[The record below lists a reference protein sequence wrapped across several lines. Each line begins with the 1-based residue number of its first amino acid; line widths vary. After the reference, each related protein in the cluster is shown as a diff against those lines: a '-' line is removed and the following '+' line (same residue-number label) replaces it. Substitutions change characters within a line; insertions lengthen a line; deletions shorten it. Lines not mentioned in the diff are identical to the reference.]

1 MNDHGSSS
9 KTMERRSTRLIT
21 HPGHLFEALDDDIQV
36 DSEYEQPLTK
46 LATRARKRKA
56 REDKNSRVGPQV
68 KKIRGKRGM
77 LRQLV
82 EMPLDVLFEVGAMM
96 PPFSNGLIFTISSDI
111 RPPETSRSVA
121 SGSNHKGS
129 ACYPY
134 EPIFHFN
141 LETCPFSLWWFT

>member
-1 MNDHGSSS
+1 MNDLGSSYQ
-9 KTMERRSTRLIT
+9 TMERRSTRLST
-21 HPGHLFEALDDDIQV
+21 HHGHLAEALDIKV
-36 DSEYEQPLTK
+36 DSEYEQPLTE
-46 LATRARKRKA
+46 LPTRARKRKA
-56 REDKNSRVGPQV
+56 CEDKNSKVGPQA

-141 LETCPFSLWWFT
+141 LETCPFSLLWFT